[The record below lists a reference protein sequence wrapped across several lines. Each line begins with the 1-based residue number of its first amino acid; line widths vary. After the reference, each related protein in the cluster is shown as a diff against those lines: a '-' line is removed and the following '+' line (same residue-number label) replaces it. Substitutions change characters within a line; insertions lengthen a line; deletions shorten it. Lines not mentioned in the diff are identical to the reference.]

1 MKILPLGLAI
11 CVLSVSGC
19 VSTQDTP
26 NTRKD
31 TAALM
36 FSQSGSE
43 VQTLHHQALALDSM
57 ADAIVKNAARKGAV
71 IGGVI
76 GCGVGLALANSA
88 GNCVVGAVALGV
100 AGHEVGRAQGK
111 RIVQDRMALAASSDL
126 SRDLRS
132 ANDQVSF
139 ISNELDIVIHQQN
152 TRIGELQKDYKT
164 GRISTQTYR
173 AGIGAIHKDRESLA
187 AVLDKSLS
195 KTKKANAALQSA
207 ASNGDRTIIKQAQAA
222 KRLETRIASQRARV
236 DLLSLSALG
245 G

>member
-11 CVLSVSGC
+11 CVLGVSGC
-19 VSTQDTP
+19 VSTQDKP

-71 IGGVI
+71 IGGAI

-132 ANDQVSF
+132 ANDQISF
-139 ISNELDIVIHQQN
+139 ISNDLEKTLERQDARVKTLVHD
-152 TRIGELQKDYKT
+152 RKT
-164 GRISTQTYR
+164 GRISAQQYRTQ
-173 AGIGAIHKDRESLA
+173 IDAIYVEREKLA
-187 AVLDKSLS
+187 AVLDNSLS
-195 KTKKANAALQSA
+195 KTKQASKTLTKASITSGGAVKEQAKAARDLHQS
-207 ASNGDRTIIKQAQAA
+207 I
-222 KRLETRIASQRARV
+222 ESQRARV
-236 DLLSLSALG
+236 DLLSLSALRV
-245 G
+245 